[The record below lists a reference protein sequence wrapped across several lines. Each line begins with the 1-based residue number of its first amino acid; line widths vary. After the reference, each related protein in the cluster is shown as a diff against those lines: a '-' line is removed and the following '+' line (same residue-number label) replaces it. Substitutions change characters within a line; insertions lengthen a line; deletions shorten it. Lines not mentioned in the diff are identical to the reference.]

1 MYTLSAPGGRAS
13 ISVRSSNPD
22 PKRRFVVT
30 ISDGFCVGTDGLREV
45 AKFLKSTA
53 DSVDKGERAAK
64 KAAVEAAKAVLTTAA
79 ASTTPVTTE
88 PATDSEGA
96 AE

>member
-30 ISDGFCVGTDGLREV
+30 ISDGFCVGTDGLRMV

-53 DSVDKGERAAK
+53 DGVDKAEREAK
-64 KAAVEAAKAVLTTAA
+64 KAALEAAKAELAA
-79 ASTTPVTTE
+79 AVTEAETE
-88 PATDSEGA
+88 GDAEGG